1 MKKSRSEVAQTRK
14 RIVEVASEE
23 IRRNGIQATVLADVM
38 AKAGLTHGGFYRHFE
53 SKDQLVAEACA
64 SGMAVILDAA
74 AAAAESAAAEGDN
87 KAAFRSIVERYLSA
101 EHRDNPTGGCV
112 LAGLGSELARADEP
126 ARAAASGAF
135 SELVDVMAKRIRRRN
150 PEAARSDAV
159 FALSAMIGA
168 ITMSRVMTD
177 PALSDSILQDVKR
190 HLDAM

>member
-74 AAAAESAAAEGDN
+74 AAAAESAAAESDN

-177 PALSDSILQDVKR
+177 RALSDSILQDVKR